1 MAEINII
8 KIDGKPLEKLI
19 DVISKGIGT
28 IYKPR
33 AIRNEADSEA
43 YKIELIERAK
53 NKALAEGREIEAE
66 SIDRVQERL
75 IHKELKRQTNIDKV
89 TQIAAEQINNEQQVS
104 DEPVDEDWTTRFFN
118 IIEDV
123 SNEEMQNLW
132 GRILA
137 GEVVKP
143 KTYSLRTLELLKNIG
158 KTDAECFMKFG
169 KLAVKYSNTSFII
182 NFNNDTLL
190 ENKYNLTF
198 GERLLLEELG
208 LINALDLQFKVPG
221 TNDKNEK
228 RVFTIGKTCVVAE
241 LEPNI
246 PEQKI
251 NVLVFTK
258 IGQELLQLIE
268 SITELDYIQL
278 LTSKIRRKGVNVKY
292 AQIKSVTNGNISH
305 TGLIEVPFT
314 EEEIKKE
321 EERSKKEE
329 EKLKREEE
337 KIKREAER
345 QKKID

>member
-1 MAEINII
+1 MVEINLI

-19 DVISKGIGT
+19 DVISKGVGI

-33 AIRNEADSEA
+33 AIRNVAESEA

-53 NKALAEGREIEAE
+53 NKALVEGREIEAE
-66 SIDRVQERL
+66 SLYRVQERL
-75 IHKELKRQTNIDKV
+75 LHKELKRQANIDKV
-89 TQIAAEQINNEQQVS
+89 TQIAAEQINNEQEVS
-104 DEPVDEDWTTRFFN
+104 DESVDEDWTTRFFN

-137 GEVVKP
+137 GEVAKP
-143 KTYSLRTLELLKNIG
+143 KTYSIRTLELLKNLG
-158 KTDAECFMKFG
+158 KSDAECFIKFG
-169 KLAVKYSNTSFII
+169 KLAVTSSNTSFIV
-182 NFNNDTLL
+182 NFNNEKLL
-190 ENKYNLTF
+190 EEKYKLTF

-208 LINALDLQFKVPG
+208 LINALDLQFKVNG
-221 TNDKNEK
+221 TSDNMEK

-268 SITELDYIQL
+268 TTPELDYLQL
-278 LTSKIRRKGVNVKY
+278 LTSKFRRKGVIVNY
-292 AQIKSVTNGNISH
+292 AQIKSIINGRISH
-305 TGLIEVPFT
+305 TPLIEVPFT
-314 EEEIKKE
+314 EEEIKNE
-321 EERSKKEE
+321 EERQKKEE
-329 EKLKREEE
+329 EKKKREEE
-337 KIKREAER
+337 KIKREAEKQR
-345 QKKID
+345 